1 MSRLKCIINPVA
13 ASGRTKAIWP
23 AYLDALQGAGI
34 AFEAVQTTHSGHA
47 TELARRA
54 LHDGWTWIVAVGGDG
69 TVNEV
74 VNGFFEQERLIN
86 PEAVLAVV
94 PQGTGTDFARTA
106 PLPRSP
112 KDFLRSV
119 QLRHTRRI
127 DVGRLRCL
135 GPDGDAVQRYFVNI
149 ADLGFGG
156 TVAAKVNGYAK
167 VLGSFLAYVSG
178 LLYVL
183 VSFKNPKV
191 NLRLDDGA
199 PQQGRF
205 FAVIAANGQYFGG
218 GMWIAPQAMLDDGVF
233 DFALIEDVSKLE
245 VVRNLRRLYRGT
257 LHEHPKAIYLRGR
270 KLEAWSDE
278 TVLIDM
284 DGEMPG
290 RLPATFELLPA
301 SLQLAIAEPH
311 ASSAKRHAG
320 AEQAATPEE

>member
-13 ASGRTKAIWP
+13 ASGRARAIWP

-47 TELARRA
+47 TELARHA
-54 LHDGWTWIVAVGGDG
+54 LHDGWPWIVAVGGDG

-74 VNGFFEQERLIN
+74 VNGFFEQERPIN

-112 KDFLRSV
+112 ETFLRSV
-119 QLRHTRRI
+119 QQKCIRRI
-127 DVGRLRCL
+127 DVGCLRCT
-135 GPDGDAVQRYFVNI
+135 GPDGAAVQRYFVNI
-149 ADLGFGG
+149 ADFGFGG
-156 TVAAKVNGYAK
+156 TVAAKVNGYTK
-167 VLGSFLAYVSG
+167 ILGSFLAYISG

-183 VSFKNPKV
+183 VAFKNPKV
-191 NLRLDDGA
+191 SLRLDDSA
-199 PQQGRF
+199 PRQGRF

-218 GMWIAPQAMLDDGVF
+218 GMWIAPQAVLDDGAF
-233 DFALIEDVSKLE
+233 EFALIEDVSKLE

-257 LHEHPKAIYLRGR
+257 LHEHPKAVYLRGC

-311 ASSAKRHAG
+311 PGAENRHAG
-320 AEQAATPEE
+320 ARQATG